1 MDKPAYKI
9 ESSHRIIATLPRSP
23 VYNGELLADR
33 DLAVSLAAKCMTDPP
48 GGLVRVIY
56 VPTGEIVYSKTS
68 EWGTP
73 G

>member
-1 MDKPAYKI
+1 MNMDKPAYKI

-48 GGLVRVIY
+48 GGLVRVI
-56 VPTGEIVYSKTS
+56 GEIVYSKTS

>member
-1 MDKPAYKI
+1 
-9 ESSHRIIATLPRSP
+9 
-23 VYNGELLADR
+23 
-33 DLAVSLAAKCMTDPP
+33 MTDPP